1 MLIGK
6 IGGTI
11 QLPTMI
17 QDLLEFEFRDCLTF
31 HAKPRTRHACLLFQ
45 DTLRRTSNQS
55 GRENCRFT
63 SLPAVDYPNRLTVF
77 VDCYAADVRV

>member
-17 QDLLEFEFRDCLTF
+17 QNLLEFEFRDCLTF
-31 HAKPRTRHACLLFQ
+31 HAKPRTRHTRLLFQ
-45 DTLRRTSNQS
+45 NTLRRTSNQS
-55 GRENCRFT
+55 SRKNSRFT
-63 SLPAVDYPNRLTVF
+63 SLHAVYDSDRVAIL
-77 VDCYAADVRV
+77 VDRHAADVRV